1 MRTKSYIYLAL
12 MALLTLTFT
21 GCHTKRAA
29 TENRESL
36 SRKQRSELLAPLA
49 QYPTDVRFVS
59 SRAAITLDYNGN
71 AVTVKGRLRMRRD
84 EVMQMSITALG
95 LMEVACIEFTPKG
108 AYLIDR
114 VNKRY
119 ALLDYSSGVI
129 NYAGINFNTIQA
141 LFWNRI
147 FIPGEK
153 EVWHNAENFS
163 LNIAG
168 TQCLVEP
175 SRQRILK
182 CKFYTDASCQQLQQ
196 TNLNLQ
202 QYAATWRYGQFE
214 TIGTYTYPTTHDVSV
229 SDASHAIGAHISL
242 TEVSTTDTGWK
253 SSTDLSRYKE
263 VDLEQLM
270 SIINMLR

>member
-1 MRTKSYIYLAL
+1 MKIRLYLYIAIST
-12 MALLTLTFT
+12 LLTLTFT
-21 GCHTKRAA
+21 GCRTKRAA
-29 TENRESL
+29 TEDTESI
-36 SRKQRSELLAPLA
+36 SRKQRSELLTPLA
-49 QYPTDVRFVS
+49 QYPTDVWLVS
-59 SRAAITLDYNGN
+59 SRATITLDYNGN
-71 AVTVKGRLRMRRD
+71 AITVKGRLRMRRD
-84 EVMQMSITALG
+84 EVIQMSFTALG
-95 LMEVACIEFTPKG
+95 LMEVACIELTPKG

-114 VNKRY
+114 INKRY

-153 EVWHNAENFS
+153 EVWNNTENFS
-163 LNIAG
+163 LNVAG

-182 CKFYTDASCQQLQQ
+182 CKFYTDASCKQLQQ
-196 TNLNLQ
+196 TNLTLQ

-214 TIGTYTYPTTHDVSV
+214 TIGTYAYPTIHDISV
-229 SDASHAIGAHISL
+229 NDASYAVGAHISL
-242 TEVSTTDTGWK
+242 TEVSTLDTGWK
-253 SSTDLSRYKE
+253 STTDLSRYKE

>member
-12 MALLTLTFT
+12 IALLTLTFT
-21 GCHTKRAA
+21 GCRTQRAA
-29 TENRESL
+29 TENTESL

-49 QYPTDVRFVS
+49 KYPTDVRFVN
-59 SRAAITLDYNGN
+59 SRATITLDYNGN

-84 EVMQMSITALG
+84 EVIQMSITALG

-129 NYAGINFNTIQA
+129 NYAGINFSAVQA

-153 EVWHNAENFS
+153 EVWHNTDNFS
-163 LNIAG
+163 LTVAG

-182 CKFYTDASCQQLQQ
+182 CKFYTDASCKQLQQ
-196 TNLNLQ
+196 TSLTLQ
-202 QYAATWRYGQFE
+202 QYTATWRYGQFE
-214 TIGTYTYPTTHDVSV
+214 TIGTYAYPTVHDVSV
-229 SDASHAIGAHISL
+229 NDASHAVGARISL
-242 TEVSTTDTGWK
+242 AEVSTLDTGWK